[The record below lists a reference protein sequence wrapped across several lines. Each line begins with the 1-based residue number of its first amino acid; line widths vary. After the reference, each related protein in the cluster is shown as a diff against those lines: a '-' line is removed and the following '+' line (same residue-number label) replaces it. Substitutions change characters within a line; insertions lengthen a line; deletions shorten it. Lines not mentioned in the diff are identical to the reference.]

1 VCKTLEL
8 QFDPE
13 ESARRAEAARREAD
27 AAIRARSMF
36 LATMIRQIRTPM
48 AGLSGMPGCC

>member
-1 VCKTLEL
+1 MRKTLEL

-36 LATMIRQIRTPM
+36 LATMSRQIRTPM